1 MQLVYEASWSSYEEG
16 GEIRIYVD
24 ADYSDMFYVHE
35 GGTSVMAP
43 VGEPYWQEPYLANEY
58 DVSILKEQWDQIEK
72 ENAEY
77 WDTNGGF

>member
-1 MQLVYEASWSSYEEG
+1 
-16 GEIRIYVD
+16 
-24 ADYSDMFYVHE
+24 
-35 GGTSVMAP
+35 
-43 VGEPYWQEPYLANEY
+43 LANEY